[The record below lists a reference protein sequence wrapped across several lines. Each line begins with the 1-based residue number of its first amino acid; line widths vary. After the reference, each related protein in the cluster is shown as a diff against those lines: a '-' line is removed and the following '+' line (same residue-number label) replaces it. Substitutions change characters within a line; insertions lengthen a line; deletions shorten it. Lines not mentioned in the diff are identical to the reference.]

1 MRTLLCATCLLLA
14 TVLVHAQDM
23 AKNAV
28 SFLQSLSEAQQ
39 QKAVYP
45 FDTAERYRFAYV
57 PLDNRKGISVNEL
70 NDVQRKKLFTLLAN
84 SLSASGTGKVKDIMQ
99 LDQVLKELEKRG
111 PDDHYRDPGK
121 YFVTIFGTPA
131 SKGVWGWRFEGHHA
145 AFSFSADNNRLV
157 AGTPG
162 FMGANPAVVKEGEQK
177 GKEVLKEETAAGFA
191 LLQSLEPEQLKK
203 ALINTNAPA
212 EIITGA
218 SRKVQLLKP
227 MGVGYS
233 ELSKDAQQKLL
244 ALLQVY
250 VHRYTKLFAE
260 STLKEIEKA
269 GWDNLYF
276 AWAGD
281 TQHTPGKP
289 YYYRIQGPTIIIEY
303 DNTQNNA
310 NHVHTVMRDLQHDF
324 GGDELLEHY
333 RTAHLK

>member
-1 MRTLLCATCLLLA
+1 MRTLLCAICLLLA
-14 TVLVHAQDM
+14 TVLVHAQDI

-39 QKAVYP
+39 QKTVYP
-45 FDTAERYRFAYV
+45 FDTAERFRFAFV

-70 NDVQRKKLFTLLAN
+70 NDVQRKKLFTLLGS
-84 SLSASGTGKVKDIMQ
+84 SLSTSGAGKVKDIMQ
-99 LDQVLKELEKRG
+99 LDQVLKELENRG
-111 PDDHYRDPGK
+111 PGDHYRDPGK
-121 YFVTIFGTPA
+121 YFITIFGTPA
-131 SKGVWGWRFEGHHA
+131 PRGIWGWRFEGHHA

-191 LLQSLEPEQLKK
+191 LLQSLDAGQLKK

-218 SRKVQLLKP
+218 SRKAQLLKP

-233 ELSKDAQQKLL
+233 ELGKEAQQKLL
-244 ALLQVY
+244 ALLEVY
-250 VHRYTKLFAE
+250 VHHYTKLFAE

-281 TQHTPGKP
+281 TEHTPGKP

>member
-1 MRTLLCATCLLLA
+1 
-14 TVLVHAQDM
+14 M

-39 QKAVYP
+39 QKTVYP

-244 ALLQVY
+244 ALLEVY